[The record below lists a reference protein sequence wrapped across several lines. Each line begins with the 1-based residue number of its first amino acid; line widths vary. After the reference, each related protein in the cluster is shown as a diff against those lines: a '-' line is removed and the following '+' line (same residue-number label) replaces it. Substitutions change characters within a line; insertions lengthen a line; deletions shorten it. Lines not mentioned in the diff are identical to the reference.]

1 MAITI
6 TITIWKH
13 CGKPERGVSWVFIG
27 ADYILAT
34 PPHPA
39 LLTGL
44 VRLSRELRNWTI
56 SFISAI
62 NIIIIGIHCHFGG
75 ILRCQPIV
83 AMSFPWKYM
92 CFYVVDSLNQ
102 RDLGR
107 GGWLRDP
114 SGSDGG
120 SPAEQITTDLT
131 INWFTHLQG
140 GRKIF
145 IFHLDF

>member
-34 PPHPA
+34 PPRPA